1 MPPHLELPTSKS
13 FADYRAIT
21 TCHDESTR
29 CINGVRREAVAAL
42 KLQPGETVLDVG
54 CGTGFSFAPIIAA
67 SARVAIARTKLWPR
81 TWWPLCVP
89 VNAYLYRTHERYITN
104 HEENFDQ
111 PWTRLAQRLE
121 CFEVRTRWPG
131 WRYAASGFVQKSP
144 ECNHII

>member
-1 MPPHLELPTSKS
+1 MSVVGRAFRLRRALLP
-13 FADYRAIT
+13 
-21 TCHDESTR
+21 
-29 CINGVRREAVAAL
+29 
-42 KLQPGETVLDVG
+42 
-54 CGTGFSFAPIIAA
+54 
-67 SARVAIARTKLWPR
+67 SARVAIASTKLWPR

-131 WRYAASGFVQKSP
+131 WRYAASGFAQESHD
-144 ECNHII
+144 CSHIM